1 MASSHGPYPDV
12 INLLIDNGADVNARD
27 TWFGE
32 TNKTPLIWVSGKGNY
47 PDVIK
52 LLIDK
57 GADVN
62 ARDRSGRTPFLEAL
76 DCGPYLDVIKLL
88 IKNGAHVNAT
98 DDKGKTPLMV
108 SKGNYLKPIISD
120 DIKLLID
127 KGAKV
132 NNKRDRME
140 ILGSDDSL
148 SSHSDS
154 HNRKGHYDWCDWYC

>member
-62 ARDRSGRTPFLEAL
+62 AKDKNGRTPLLEASE
-76 DCGPYLDVIKLL
+76 
-88 IKNGAHVNAT
+88 
-98 DDKGKTPLMV
+98 KGQKEGSCV
-108 SKGNYLKPIISD
+108 VA
-120 DIKLLID
+120 KLLID
-127 KGAKV
+127 RGADV
-132 NNKRDRME
+132 NHKDVRGRTPLFEAAENGLR
-140 ILGSDDSL
+140 L
-148 SSHSDS
+148 
-154 HNRKGHYDWCDWYC
+154 